1 MTHGMLAG
9 LTLALLA
16 VACGDAEDDADA
28 DADAV
33 ADAGAS
39 GLPGQPEAD
48 ADGCSSPYMPHRIRE
63 VALEL
68 TYTLDGAPVT
78 LAFEGDAEYT
88 TGPAVTLA
96 VGGSVAAGC
105 GGATRNEPTDPRQA
119 AVQLIFVSEGV
130 PALTLVLNS
139 AAGGRFDASDETA
152 WDESQVI
159 LSARTPTRTGQG
171 VAKPDAGTV
180 TLSPEPL
187 VEGAPMEVRFDGLEG
202 VMKNGDLKTPFSLSG
217 RVRFTLP
224 QG

>member
-1 MTHGMLAG
+1 MVHRRLAG
-9 LTLALLA
+9 LTLALFA
-16 VACGDAEDDADA
+16 AACGGANGDDDADA
-28 DADAV
+28 
-33 ADAGAS
+33 GLP
-39 GLPGQPEAD
+39 GLPGQPAAD
-48 ADGCSSPYMPHRIRE
+48 GDGCSSPYMPHRIRD
-63 VALEL
+63 VAVDLA
-68 TYTLDGAPVT
+68 YSLDGAPVP
-78 LAFEGDAEYT
+78 LAFDGGATYEA
-88 TGPAVTLA
+88 GPAVTLV

-119 AVQLIFVSEGV
+119 AVQLIFVSDGV

-139 AAGGRFDASDETA
+139 AAGGHFDASDETA

-159 LSARTPTRTGQG
+159 LSARTPTPTGQG

-202 VMKNGDLKTPFSLSG
+202 VMKNGDLKTPFTLSG
-217 RVRFTLP
+217 SVRFTLP